1 MKKELICIS
10 CPLGCHLT
18 VDADNKTVTGN
29 TCKRGEVYG
38 LNEVINPV
46 RVITSTV
53 KIEGARLPVLPVKT
67 NGAIPKSLNFEAIKV
82 INDVICKAPI
92 KVGDIIVK
100 VGDNS
105 LTGMS
110 DLTKALYTY
119 SKGDTTNVV
128 VYIKGKEVTLDVKF

>member
-18 VDADNKTVTGN
+18 VDAENKTVTGN

-38 LNEVINPV
+38 LNEVINPI

-67 NGAIPKSLNFEAIKV
+67 NGAIPKNMNFEAMKI
-82 INDVICKAPI
+82 INEITCKAPI
-92 KVGDIIVK
+92 KVGDIIINDILGTGIDV
-100 VGDNS
+100 VASRS
-105 LTGMS
+105 L
-110 DLTKALYTY
+110 
-119 SKGDTTNVV
+119 
-128 VYIKGKEVTLDVKF
+128 E

>member
-67 NGAIPKSLNFEAIKV
+67 NGAIPKSLNFEAIKE

-92 KVGDIIVK
+92 KVGDIIIKDILGTGVD
-100 VGDNS
+100 VVASRS
-105 LTGMS
+105 L
-110 DLTKALYTY
+110 
-119 SKGDTTNVV
+119 N
-128 VYIKGKEVTLDVKF
+128 

>member
-18 VDADNKTVTGN
+18 VDAENKTVTGN

-67 NGAIPKSLNFEAIKV
+67 NGAIPKNMNFEAMKI
-82 INDVICKAPI
+82 INEITCKAPI
-92 KVGDIIVK
+92 KVGDIIINDILGTGIDV
-100 VGDNS
+100 VASRS
-105 LTGMS
+105 L
-110 DLTKALYTY
+110 
-119 SKGDTTNVV
+119 
-128 VYIKGKEVTLDVKF
+128 E